1 MNSFKDALDDYENRS
16 EPDVMPGGPQSSEP
30 VSAENARNQNDM
42 IGVDIGVPPGGGT
55 GEDLDS
61 TLYMKD
67 KKCRALVWMK
77 IHDYPLSS

>member
-16 EPDVMPGGPQSSEP
+16 EPDLPPGGQLSSEP
-30 VSAENARNQNDM
+30 LSPENGGNPNDM
-42 IGVDIGVPPGGGT
+42 IGGDIGVPPGGGT